1 MDDFEKKLIAQFGDD
16 FPGVRVQ
23 ALDSWR
29 DYLKKNGRTVNDVL
43 HEFETSISQQK
54 YAELEAQHNTA
65 LQHNTE
71 FAQRNQ
77 QQEQKITE
85 LSRKVALYKVVATVQ
100 LNWRWAAGLAVLPI
114 IGWCGYQYFLARSWP
129 DNADS
134 GLRHM
139 ASSEVVWG
147 QFDKPFVK
155 TIASKPLWVL
165 VQGQVDNTNFA
176 DKDGRPVLMRCV
188 HIYAVPAET
197 ADSGEYARPQPYG
210 LFGWLRW
217 PERAVHCTP
226 APNQT
231 EASR

>member
-1 MDDFEKKLIAQFGDD
+1 MDDFEKKLFVQLDDD

-29 DYLKKNGRTVNDVL
+29 DYLKKAGRSVRDVL
-43 HEFETSISQQK
+43 HEFENSISQQK
-54 YAELEAQHNTA
+54 YADLEAQHNIA

-77 QQEQKITE
+77 QQEQKIAE
-85 LSRKVALYKVVATVQ
+85 LSRKVALYKAVATVQ
-100 LNWRWAAGLAVLPI
+100 LNWRWVAGLAMLPI
-114 IGWCGYQYFLARSWP
+114 IGWIGYQFLLAPAWP
-129 DNADS
+129 ENADN

-147 QFDKPFVK
+147 QWFDKPFVK
-155 TIASKPLWVL
+155 TIGGKPLWVL
-165 VQGQVDNTNFA
+165 VQGQVDNTNFS
-176 DKDGRPVLMRCV
+176 DKIGRPVVMRCV
-188 HIYAVPAET
+188 HVYAVEAEP
-197 ADSGEYARPQPYG
+197 DSGQFVKPEPY
-210 LFGWLRW
+210 LFGWWLRW
-217 PERAVHCTP
+217 PEHVVHCTP